1 MAEENPKIPLAPPR
15 NEYPRSDQEYAPA
28 VIESQRKSSKCLVYV
43 LVTIVTVS
51 AALLIS
57 ASIFLRPNTPEVQLE
72 SVTVKNLSHGN
83 GTSPSFN
90 VTLVTELTI
99 DNENYGYFE
108 YKNCSGSVFY
118 GSVTVG
124 DVKIRDGRVEAREVK
139 RINVTVDVD
148 VRSNGNLDNQ
158 NLSSD
163 RNSGIVKLNSYAKLH
178 GNVNLFNVLK
188 KTKTPELDCSMNL
201 VLARRA
207 VEDLVCSS

>member
-1 MAEENPKIPLAPPR
+1 MAEANPKFPLAPPR

-28 VIESQRKSSKCLVYV
+28 VIKSQRKSSKCLVYV

-51 AALLIS
+51 AALLIF
-57 ASIFLRPNTPEVQLE
+57 ALIFLRPNTPDVQLE
-72 SVTVKNLSHGN
+72 SVTVKHLSHGN

-90 VTLVTELTI
+90 STLVTELTI
-99 DNENYGYFE
+99 DNENFGYFE
-108 YKNCSGSVFY
+108 FKNCSASVFY

-148 VRSNGNLDNQ
+148 VVVRSNGNL
-158 NLSSD
+158 SSGI
-163 RNSGIVKLNSYAKLH
+163 NSGILKLTSRARLH
-178 GNVNLFNVLK
+178 GIVNLLNVLK
-188 KTKTPELDCSMNL
+188 KTMTPELDCSMNL
-201 VLARRA
+201 VLARKA